1 MKSLL
6 APRPKILVVE
16 DESIVAL
23 HIRNSLKHL
32 GYDIFDV
39 VSSGEQA
46 LKVTEHAKP
55 DLALMDIQ
63 LGGSMDGIETA
74 EILFREHQI
83 PVIFLT
89 AFADGPTIDR
99 AKASEPFGYLIKPF
113 EDKDLRG
120 ALEMALYKIKIENR
134 LRESEERYNSLFYQ
148 SLSLVFIH
156 DLKGNFVDVN
166 QTFVD
171 LFGYRLNELVTMNLS
186 EIFPQELLAEYYKSV
201 ELLKNKN
208 HTDQIHELQGKKKN
222 GDLVFIESISSV
234 ISKGGIAVAI
244 QGIARDVTER
254 KEFEQKLIKAK
265 EDAEKSDKLKT
276 EFLAQISHEIRTPV
290 NNIVT
295 FTSLLKEEIE
305 ENLPKGLESAFK
317 IIDSSAQRLIRTIE
331 LMLNI
336 SQIASGN
343 FETKFEEIDLNKNL
357 LDDLLL
363 EFYTKAKN
371 KKLELTL
378 ANTCDDTFIRGDY
391 YSIKQIFANLIDNAI
406 KYTPS
411 GEVQVQLFK
420 NDCNKICVEVIDSGI
435 GISEEYLPSVFEP
448 FSQEDTGYSR
458 QFEGN
463 GLGLALVKKYVEI
476 NKASISVSSVKGKGS
491 KFTVEFDP
499 VTK

>member
-1 MKSLL
+1 MKSILS
-6 APRPKILVVE
+6 PRPKILVVE

-32 GYDIFDV
+32 GYDIFDI
-39 VSSGEQA
+39 VSSGEEA

-55 DLALMDIQ
+55 DLTLMDIQ
-63 LGGSMDGIETA
+63 LNGSMDGVETA
-74 EILFREHQI
+74 EILFKRHQI
-83 PVIFLT
+83 PVIYLT

-99 AKASEPFGYLIKPF
+99 AKITEPFGYLIKPF

-120 ALEMALYKIKIENR
+120 ALEMALYKIKIENK
-134 LRESEERYNSLFYQ
+134 LRESEERYHSLFYQ

-156 DLKGNFVDVN
+156 DLEGNFTDVN
-166 QTFVD
+166 QSFSN
-171 LFGYRLNELVTMNLS
+171 LFGYEQHEILKMNLS
-186 EIFPQELLAEYYKSV
+186 DIFPTDQLEEYFKMIG
-201 ELLKNKN
+201 LLKNK
-208 HTDQIHELQGKKKN
+208 TQPDQVHEFCGKKKN
-222 GDLVFIESISSV
+222 GDKVFIESILSF
-234 ISKGGIAVAI
+234 ISNGDNTVAV

-305 ENLPKGLESAFK
+305 DNLPPGLESAFK
-317 IIDSSAQRLIRTIE
+317 IIDSSSQRLIRTID

-357 LDDLLL
+357 LDDLIL

-371 KKLELTL
+371 KKLDLTIQ
-378 ANTCDDTFIRGDY
+378 NSTDDTFIRGDF
-391 YSIKQIFANLIDNAI
+391 YSVKQIFANLIDNAI
-406 KYTPS
+406 KYTPT
-411 GEVQVQLFK
+411 GGVQIQLYK
-420 NDCNKICVEVIDSGI
+420 NDYAKICVDVIDSGI
-435 GISEEYLPSVFEP
+435 GISEEYLPFVFDP

-463 GLGLALVKKYVEI
+463 GLGLALVKKYVEL
-476 NKASISVSSVKGKGS
+476 NKASISVSSEKGKGS
-491 KFTVEFDP
+491 RFTVQFDP
-499 VTK
+499 VKM